1 MMIDPCVPD
10 SWDGFKVQRR
20 FRGKILHI
28 EVKNPNHVCKGV
40 VELTLNGEKISGNV
54 IPAEKLGADNTI
66 VAVMGKVEPSSA
78 EPQRL

>member
-1 MMIDPCVPD
+1 MIDPCVPD

-28 EVKNPNHVCKGV
+28 EVKNPDHVCKGV

-54 IPAEKLGADNTI
+54 IPAEKLKDENTV
-66 VAVMGKVEPSSA
+66 VAVMGKVETSDAPA
-78 EPQRL
+78 QRL